1 MASERQIAANRANA
15 KLSTGPKS
23 AAGKLRSNR
32 NALKHGLSIPAVP
45 PFSAIGEDGS
55 GSALGSD
62 EELPVACQFE
72 LMRIQLELSRV
83 RRIRS
88 ELIAAVLQTPSTQLI
103 KRLGGLSRYERLALR
118 KRKKAITNAQKLR
131 ASDKTNPI

>member
-1 MASERQIAANRANA
+1 
-15 KLSTGPKS
+15 
-23 AAGKLRSNR
+23 
-32 NALKHGLSIPAVP
+32 
-45 PFSAIGEDGS
+45 
-55 GSALGSD
+55 
-62 EELPVACQFE
+62 
-72 LMRIQLELSRV
+72 MRIQLELSRV